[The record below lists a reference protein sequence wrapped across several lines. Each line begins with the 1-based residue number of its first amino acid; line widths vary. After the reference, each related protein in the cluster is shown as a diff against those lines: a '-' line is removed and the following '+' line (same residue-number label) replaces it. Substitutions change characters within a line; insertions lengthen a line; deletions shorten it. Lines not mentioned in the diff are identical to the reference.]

1 MQSRQAG
8 PAGRWRGEPRRRL
21 PVQSSRQFQRLG
33 LRLGGPGCWPGPGP
47 STWICLKTATISGVT
62 VLTNAKGFTRT
73 GLPPTRPPG
82 PHVTGPVPPALPH
95 RPAGRR
101 EGAARATSPFHNVVA
116 RSSVARA
123 AHPPP
128 SRGPRPDASRESL
141 SRHGPGNGRGQHRP
155 ARRAGQPRHGT
166 SGPGAGPGAD
176 PTPDHEAL
184 TLRPPA
190 LAKSPFTS
198 ALPDVHG
205 CLLTRWTLVRHGRRC
220 AAQVLA
226 TDCNGSAG

>member
-33 LRLGGPGCWPGPGP
+33 LRLGGPGCWPRPGP

-101 EGAARATSPFHNVVA
+101 EGAARATSPHHNVVA
-116 RSSVARA
+116 PLIGGAGRSPARQPGAATGRQPGITITAWPGERPRPAPARA
-123 AHPPP
+123 ARWPAPARDERT
-128 SRGPRPDASRESL
+128 RGGPGGRPDPRSWGSDVT
-141 SRHGPGNGRGQHRP
+141 P
-155 ARRAGQPRHGT
+155 ARAGEIAIYLG
-166 SGPGAGPGAD
+166 
-176 PTPDHEAL
+176 
-184 TLRPPA
+184 
-190 LAKSPFTS
+190 FT
-198 ALPDVHG
+198 
-205 CLLTRWTLVRHGRRC
+205 
-220 AAQVLA
+220 
-226 TDCNGSAG
+226 